1 MVKPRSSLSET
12 ESLATLVHGIF
23 AITMTL
29 LILELRV
36 PEGEPGDLL
45 HRLSELGPHF
55 VAYAY
60 GFVYLAANWLT
71 IREWFHLFR
80 GITRGQT
87 LIMLGFVALIS
98 LTPFTVALVA
108 DAVHDSDDLGTA
120 VRVMAAVVG
129 TAYGLAAVLSLNV
142 KRRGNIGANQLLAGL
157 STTRL
162 LLIACAPSLAAI
174 VLSFLS
180 PWLAIAVLSAELVSA
195 MVHGWELE
203 EEKGADLPEL

>member
-1 MVKPRSSLSET
+1 MAKPRAALSET

-36 PEGEPGDLL
+36 PEGENGELL
-45 HRLSELGPHF
+45 HRLGGLGPHF

-71 IREWFHLFR
+71 MREWFHLFR
-80 GITRGQT
+80 GITRAQT
-87 LIMLGFVALIS
+87 LTVLGFVALIS

-108 DAVHDSDDLGTA
+108 DAVHDTDDLGTA

-129 TAYGLAAVLSLNV
+129 TAYGLSAVLTLNV
-142 KRRGNIGANQLLAGL
+142 KRRGNIGANQLLGEL
-157 STTRL
+157 SSAL
-162 LLIACAPSLAAI
+162 LVLIAIGPSLLAI
-174 VLSFLS
+174 ALSFVS
-180 PWLAIAVLSAELVSA
+180 PWLAIAVLSAELLIA
-195 MVHGWELE
+195 MLQGWELE
-203 EEKGADLPEL
+203 EESA